1 MRRYW
6 YSILLIGSLMIVA
19 GVKAAPAMPGILD
32 RAREIAAVGF
42 AGGFWEGKSK
52 AAEGPGDLGERDG
65 KVEEGNSGR
74 EELRAG
80 GETGDP
86 GVELAGPNDGSAGL
100 SEKAARPGDQY
111 AIQDGGADAQNVE
124 SAQGLAGNE
133 QDRAD
138 AGSHGAEQDRAAAG
152 SPGAE
157 QDRAAAGHLGTDQN
171 RAAAGSPGA
180 DQDRAAAGTPG
191 TDQDRAASG
200 SPGTDQDRAAAG
212 SPGAEQDSTAPNSTT
227 APSPATDNFSDVLF
241 IGDSRTVGL
250 SEYGDLGEA
259 EVFANSGM
267 SVFNLFDSRVTLKSG
282 GKQTL
287 EQVLS
292 GRSFRTVYLM
302 LGINELGYDDKSIVK
317 QYQAVVERIRAAQPE
332 ATLVLGANLHVTGEK
347 AAKSSLFNNQRIN
360 SLNAAI
366 KTIAE
371 NNGCGY
377 MDVNQ
382 LFDDENGNLSTA
394 YSTDGA
400 HILGKYYSVWVE
412 WIRGS
417 R

>member
-19 GVKAAPAMPGILD
+19 GVKAAPAMPGIMD

-65 KVEEGNSGR
+65 KAEEGNSGR
-74 EELRAG
+74 EELGAG

-86 GVELAGPNDGSAGL
+86 GVALAGPNDGSAGL
-100 SEKAARPGDQY
+100 SEKAVRPGDQY
-111 AIQDGGADAQNVE
+111 AIQDGGADAQTVE
-124 SAQGLAGNE
+124 SAQGLAGDD
-133 QDRAD
+133 QDRVD

-152 SPGAE
+152 FPGAE
-157 QDRAAAGHLGTDQN
+157 QNHAASGTIGGDQDRAAAGHLGTDQN
-171 RAAAGSPGA
+171 RADADSPGA
-180 DQDRAAAGTPG
+180 
-191 TDQDRAASG
+191 
-200 SPGTDQDRAAAG
+200 DQDRAAAG
-212 SPGAEQDSTAPNSTT
+212 SPGAEQDPTATDSPSANQDST

-292 GRSFRTVYLM
+292 DRSFRSLYLM
-302 LGINELGYDDKSIVK
+302 MV
-317 QYQAVVERIRAAQPE
+317 
-332 ATLVLGANLHVTGEK
+332 
-347 AAKSSLFNNQRIN
+347 F
-360 SLNAAI
+360 
-366 KTIAE
+366 
-371 NNGCGY
+371 
-377 MDVNQ
+377 
-382 LFDDENGNLSTA
+382 
-394 YSTDGA
+394 
-400 HILGKYYSVWVE
+400 
-412 WIRGS
+412 
-417 R
+417 

>member
-19 GVKAAPAMPGILD
+19 GVKAAPAMPGIMD

-65 KVEEGNSGR
+65 KAEEGNSGR
-74 EELRAG
+74 EELGAG

-86 GVELAGPNDGSAGL
+86 GVALAGPNDGSAGL
-100 SEKAARPGDQY
+100 SEKAVRPGDQY

-124 SAQGLAGNE
+124 SAQGLAGDD
-133 QDRAD
+133 QDRVD

-152 SPGAE
+152 FPGAE
-157 QDRAAAGHLGTDQN
+157 QNHAASGTIGGDQDRAAAGHLGTDQN
-171 RAAAGSPGA
+171 RADADSPGA
-180 DQDRAAAGTPG
+180 
-191 TDQDRAASG
+191 
-200 SPGTDQDRAAAG
+200 DQDRAAAG
-212 SPGAEQDSTAPNSTT
+212 SPGAEQDPTATDSPSANQDST

-292 GRSFRTVYLM
+292 DRSFRTVYLM

-332 ATLVLGANLHVTGEK
+332 AALVLGANLHVTGEK
-347 AAKSSLFNNQRIN
+347 AAKSSIFNNQRIN

-412 WIRGS
+412 WIRG
-417 R
+417 RR

>member
-19 GVKAAPAMPGILD
+19 GVKAAPAMPGIMD

-65 KVEEGNSGR
+65 KAEKGKPGR
-74 EELRAG
+74 EELGAG
-80 GETGDP
+80 GKTGDP
-86 GVELAGPNDGSAGL
+86 GVALAGPNDGSAGL
-100 SEKAARPGDQY
+100 SEKAVRPGDQY

-124 SAQGLAGNE
+124 SAYGLAGDE
-133 QDRAD
+133 KDRAA

-152 SPGAE
+152 AS
-157 QDRAAAGHLGTDQN
+157 
-171 RAAAGSPGA
+171 GA
-180 DQDRAAAGTPG
+180 DQDRAASGTIG
-191 TDQDRAASG
+191 G
-200 SPGTDQDRAAAG
+200 DQDRAAAG
-212 SPGAEQDSTAPNSTT
+212 LLGTGQDRAATGSLGTDQDRAEQDSTAPNSTT

-292 GRSFRTVYLM
+292 DRSFRTVYLM

-332 ATLVLGANLHVTGEK
+332 AALVLGANLHVTGEK
-347 AAKSSLFNNQRIN
+347 AAKSSIFNNQRIN

-412 WIRGS
+412 WIRG
-417 R
+417 RR